1 MYRVIIV
8 EDDPMVGAIN
18 RQYVDMNPRFKTAG
32 VFKNGKD
39 GLSYVKRYP
48 VDLVILDYY
57 MPVMDGMEFIRQI
70 EALEPRP
77 EVIMVTAANETETV
91 KKLLGAGVVDYLVK
105 PFEYARFEQAL
116 DAFARRQELIAA
128 SGKSMGQKEIDSI
141 MGGGKIDGQGA
152 VKMQK
157 GLQEHTLE
165 MVRQY
170 MKANPEQEFTSE
182 EIAEQ
187 VHLSRVTIRRY
198 VNYMLETHEI
208 VSAIDY
214 QTGGR
219 PSIKYRYLSRDGVKK
234 RP

>member
-1 MYRVIIV
+1 MYRVMIV

-18 RQYVDMNPRFKTAG
+18 RQYVDMNSQFKAVG

-39 GLSYVKRYP
+39 GLSYVKKYP

-70 EALEPRP
+70 KELEHRP

-128 SGKSMGQKEIDSI
+128 SGESMGQKEIDSI
-141 MGGGKIDGQGA
+141 MGGGKGDIQGPA
-152 VKMQK
+152 RMQK

-198 VNYMLETHEI
+198 VNYMLETKEI

-219 PSIKYRYLSRDGVKK
+219 PSIKYRYILHG
-234 RP
+234 